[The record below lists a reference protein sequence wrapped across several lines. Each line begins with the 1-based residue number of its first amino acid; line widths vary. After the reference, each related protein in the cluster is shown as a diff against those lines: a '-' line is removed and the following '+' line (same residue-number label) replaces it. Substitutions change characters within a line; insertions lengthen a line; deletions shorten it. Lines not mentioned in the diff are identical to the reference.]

1 MNIFGNKVKKML
13 IDKGMTQKEV
23 AEKMNI
29 SLTGFSGLINRDTV
43 QLNKMQAIADALDCE
58 LMIELKPKTKTS
70 E

>member
-58 LMIELKPKTKTS
+58 LVIELKPKTKTS